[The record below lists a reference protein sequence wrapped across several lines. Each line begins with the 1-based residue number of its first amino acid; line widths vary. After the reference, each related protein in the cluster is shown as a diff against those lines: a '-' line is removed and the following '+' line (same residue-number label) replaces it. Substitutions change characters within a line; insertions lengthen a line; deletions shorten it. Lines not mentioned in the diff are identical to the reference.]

1 MLLIYLY
8 FLVPDYL
15 TCIGNI
21 SVQLFYLSEINMM
34 VLKVAV
40 ASVGVIV
47 LCAVLEASANSAAR
61 ANANSDS
68 DGQVSTV
75 LVEGK
80 FSTSRKKH
88 KTLQHQELLTI
99 FKLAGVCLF

>member
-1 MLLIYLY
+1 
-8 FLVPDYL
+8 
-15 TCIGNI
+15 
-21 SVQLFYLSEINMM
+21 MM
-34 VLKVAV
+34 VFKVAV
-40 ASVGVIV
+40 ASVVVFV

-80 FSTSRKKH
+80 FSTSSEKH
-88 KTLQHQELLTI
+88 NT
-99 FKLAGVCLF
+99 